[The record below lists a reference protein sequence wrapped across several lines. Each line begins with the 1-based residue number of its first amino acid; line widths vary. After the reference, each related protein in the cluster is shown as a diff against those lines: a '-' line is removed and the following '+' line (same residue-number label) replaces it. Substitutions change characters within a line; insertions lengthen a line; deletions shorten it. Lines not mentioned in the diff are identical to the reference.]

1 MESIDYYKVLG
12 LDKTAT
18 TDMIKK
24 AYRKLARLH
33 HPDVNPNNKEALKKF
48 QAINEANEILSDPEK
63 RKNYD
68 QYGKDWKQSGDSDKA
83 RQYQHRRYTSESG
96 RGFSEEEGGAFS
108 DFFGSMFGGRN
119 AGAGKQT
126 GFRGKNYQA
135 ELSLTLKDVFTTHQ
149 QTVTLDGKSIRIT
162 IPAGIEDGQKIRLK
176 GYGAPGRTGTPNGD
190 LYITFHV
197 EEHAGFKRV
206 GNDLYT
212 TVVIDL
218 YTAVL
223 GGEITVDTVTGK
235 LKLRVAAGTQNHG
248 KVRLKNK
255 GVPVY
260 KQEGHAGDLYISY
273 NVLIPTD
280 LSDKE
285 VQLFEELSAIRK

>member
-108 DFFGSMFGGRN
+108 DFFGSYVRR
-119 AGAGKQT
+119 KE
-126 GFRGKNYQA
+126 RGSRQA
-135 ELSLTLKDVFTTHQ
+135 N
-149 QTVTLDGKSIRIT
+149 RIS
-162 IPAGIEDGQKIRLK
+162 GEKL
-176 GYGAPGRTGTPNGD
+176 PGRVKSYVERCIHHSPANG
-190 LYITFHV
+190 
-197 EEHAGFKRV
+197 
-206 GNDLYT
+206 N
-212 TVVIDL
+212 
-218 YTAVL
+218 
-223 GGEITVDTVTGK
+223 
-235 LKLRVAAGTQNHG
+235 
-248 KVRLKNK
+248 
-255 GVPVY
+255 
-260 KQEGHAGDLYISY
+260 S
-273 NVLIPTD
+273 
-280 LSDKE
+280 
-285 VQLFEELSAIRK
+285 

>member
-1 MESIDYYKVLG
+1 
-12 LDKTAT
+12 
-18 TDMIKK
+18 
-24 AYRKLARLH
+24 
-33 HPDVNPNNKEALKKF
+33 
-48 QAINEANEILSDPEK
+48 
-63 RKNYD
+63 
-68 QYGKDWKQSGDSDKA
+68 
-83 RQYQHRRYTSESG
+83 
-96 RGFSEEEGGAFS
+96 
-108 DFFGSMFGGRN
+108 
-119 AGAGKQT
+119 
-126 GFRGKNYQA
+126 
-135 ELSLTLKDVFTTHQ
+135 LKDVFTTHQ

-197 EEHAGFKRV
+197 EESPGFKRV

-235 LKLRVAAGTQNHG
+235 LKLRVAAGTQNNG

-260 KQEGHAGDLYISY
+260 KQKGTLGTYTYPTTFSFPPTSVIKRYNCLKNYQLYENDSGPCLLPGCGTTKNRSY
-273 NVLIPTD
+273 
-280 LSDKE
+280 K
-285 VQLFEELSAIRK
+285 QLLHLFSGASRKPSATL